1 MMNGKRHQKLK
12 SILVSSKLHRY
23 TSHFLKLSVLILLAT
38 MVLSQEKY
46 KEPRYT
52 VIQTHGNIEIRDY
65 GEYVVAK
72 TTVPIKY
79 KESESNMFR
88 VLASY
93 IFGENQ
99 TNEKIPMTAPVTTFS
114 YNDSHSMLFYMLNSD
129 SINDLPKPSGQDI
142 TFEKFDLGRCAVI
155 SFSWFVNEK
164 RIVKY
169 QNKLKKFL
177 DTNKYLH
184 EEQILVN
191 RYDSPWKLPFMRR
204 NEILI
209 QLK

>member
-1 MMNGKRHQKLK
+1 
-12 SILVSSKLHRY
+12 
-23 TSHFLKLSVLILLAT
+23 

-99 TNEKIPMTAPVTTFS
+99 TNEKIPMTAPVTVS
-114 YNDSHSMLFYMLNSD
+114 YTHL
-129 SINDLPKPSGQDI
+129 
-142 TFEKFDLGRCAVI
+142 RA
-155 SFSWFVNEK
+155 
-164 RIVKY
+164 
-169 QNKLKKFL
+169 
-177 DTNKYLH
+177 H
-184 EEQILVN
+184 ET
-191 RYDSPWKLPFMRR
+191 
-204 NEILI
+204 
-209 QLK
+209 